1 MNKKRQRASRKNR
14 RFCPNATTTRQTN
27 GLQDEKVIYDT
38 EEEAWAAITAKTR
51 NAVLT
56 MESLTPYLCRP
67 TADHYHIGRR
77 IKHDRHRKGPP
88 DGHAANPAGSL
99 QGTQERLTALTPPAD
114 AATPPAPAPRSPR
127 THFPRSNRFRHRPGP
142 AGAAPTSTA
151 RTRPSHDP
159 PGSTAIPRR

>member
-27 GLQDEKVIYDT
+27 GLQDEKVIYNT
-38 EEEAWAAITAKTR
+38 EQEAWAAITAKTR

-77 IKHDRHRKGPP
+77 IKH
-88 DGHAANPAGSL
+88 
-99 QGTQERLTALTPPAD
+99 AD
-114 AATPPAPAPRSPR
+114 
-127 THFPRSNRFRHRPGP
+127 
-142 AGAAPTSTA
+142 TA
-151 RTRPSHDP
+151 RDHLMDTLRTL
-159 PGSTAIPRR
+159 PGASKVLRNA